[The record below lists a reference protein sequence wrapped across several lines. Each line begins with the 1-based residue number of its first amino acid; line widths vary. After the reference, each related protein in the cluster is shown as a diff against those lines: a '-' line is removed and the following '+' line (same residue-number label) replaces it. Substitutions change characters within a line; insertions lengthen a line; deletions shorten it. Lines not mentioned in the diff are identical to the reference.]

1 MNIALYTRVSTE
13 DQSVN
18 PQLLELREYAARNG
32 MTIVAEYTDVISG
45 AKAQRPGLDA
55 LLANTAN
62 FSLVLAVKMDRL
74 GRSVLNV
81 VSLVQRL
88 KKMGVSI
95 ICTSQ
100 GIDNRD
106 ENPCGTMVMNIM
118 ASFAEFERAII
129 IDRTKAG
136 LRNAKANGK
145 ILGRVSTK
153 LIPEA
158 DRPAVIAAWKE
169 SGDGLRVLAK
179 NLGGVSPMTA
189 RKLAM
194 EAVA

>member
-1 MNIALYTRVSTE
+1 MNVALYARVSTQ
-13 DQSVN
+13 DQTVD

-32 MTIVAEYTDVISG
+32 MTITREYTDIISG
-45 AKAQRPGLDA
+45 AKATRPGLDA
-55 LLANTAN
+55 LLAVADTGL
-62 FSLVLAVKMDRL
+62 FSIVLAVKMDRL

-81 VSLVQRL
+81 VNLVQRL

-129 IDRTKAG
+129 AERTKAG
-136 LRNAKANGK
+136 LRNARANGK
-145 ILGRVSTK
+145 ILGHVSTK
-153 LIPEA
+153 LIPEPM
-158 DRPAVIAAWKE
+158 RSQVIAQWRTT
-169 SGDGLRVLAK
+169 GDGYRVLAK

-189 RKLAM
+189 RRLAL
-194 EAVA
+194 VD